1 MWGNQTRVQLV
12 ILKCETCNVHLCV
25 DCFTIFHTIEEAK
38 ELRKEFLQVVKATPV
53 DSVDKDSDEIV
64 PL

>member
-1 MWGNQTRVQLV
+1 MWGNQMQVQLV
-12 ILKCETCNVHLCV
+12 ILKCETCIVHLCV

-38 ELRKEFLQVVKATPV
+38 ELQKEFLQVVKARPV
-53 DSVDKDSDEIV
+53 DSVDEDSNEII